1 MQNNST
7 INPDYN
13 IDEIRRQFSNNQK
26 SQKESPELIKKCKFF
41 SFSHK
46 RGPCPACGKLCN
58 NCKKKNH
65 FAKCCNIKN
74 VNNVHKYQDSSKSD
88 ENSKIFVNEA
98 LVIGTICSE
107 DFTAFDNDDSEW
119 TADLEVNN
127 ILISFKI
134 DAGAQA
140 KILPF

>member
-1 MQNNST
+1 M
-7 INPDYN
+7 
-13 IDEIRRQFSNNQK
+13 
-26 SQKESPELIKKCKFF
+26 
-41 SFSHK
+41 
-46 RGPCPACGKLCN
+46 
-58 NCKKKNH
+58 KNH
-65 FAKCCNIKN
+65 FAKCCNIKK
-74 VNNVHKYQDSSKSD
+74 VNNVHKYQDSSESD

-98 LVIGTICSE
+98 LVIGTVCSE
-107 DFTAFDNDDSEW
+107 DFIAFDNDDSEW

>member
-1 MQNNST
+1 M
-7 INPDYN
+7 
-13 IDEIRRQFSNNQK
+13 
-26 SQKESPELIKKCKFF
+26 
-41 SFSHK
+41 HK

-65 FAKCCNIKN
+65 FAKCCNIKK
-74 VNNVHKYQDSSKSD
+74 VNNVHKYQDSSESD

-98 LVIGTICSE
+98 LVIGTVCSE
-107 DFTAFDNDDSEW
+107 DFTAFDNDDSKW